1 MRDKILT
8 WIKGHKLLVAF
19 LTAAF
24 IKQLLVIGI
33 PICPAVGTPC
43 DDELMRDWAFSIA
56 GFDWLGDFNAYTF
69 MKEPGF
75 AIFLAVCYKLHL
87 PYIYVLTLGYTIAC
101 IIFCTALEN
110 IFSSKKYVL
119 CIYLFLLFHPIS
131 YCSTVLQKI
140 YRNGLGVILTLCVF
154 GGLLHL
160 YFSICQEK
168 QRKPLFWSAF
178 TGVSLGYLW
187 ITKSDTVWILP
198 FTVTI
203 CLVMFFML
211 LFKCRNLK
219 NLPRYLC
226 LILPFLGIFLCTNG
240 IKFLHIQRYGISSI
254 EYYGA
259 AMDEFTHIKSGR
271 KNEKILLSRQQL
283 KELYEIS
290 PTLASVREELEAS
303 MDEHSLYDTHP
314 EDEEVETGWL
324 GWAFIRGF
332 KDAGIYEDS
341 EKANLFFK
349 NLYEEMEA
357 AFADGR
363 LEKTVESAVQKY
375 HIDTPAHRREFLGS
389 TLEAVTYMASN
400 RKTSA
405 RLYSTENK
413 KTEASVKAFE
423 RIARNANVPHSHKHD
438 YAIQGWIV
446 FPEYEGQKLNVY
458 VEDETGKRYKKLRF
472 KESEDVYTYLKDE
485 HPGLESAR
493 KCHFRTGWD
502 IEDKYTDTSWYLVA
516 YLEQPLSAGKGQK
529 AKASPVSKEQQVARV
544 RIEEVGFVAE
554 SGTECLSSLD
564 MYSSERDE
572 GNRAA
577 VGAMAVR
584 RLNRIRSLYRA
595 NGNNLFQISIF
606 AYGILTAVFVWGLW
620 KKDYSCVNAWLIVTG
635 LGLSVVVLAAGIA
648 YVDLTQCPAIKTLYL
663 SSGYPLLMGAE
674 LISLCKCV
682 EMATCQVKRAKEQS
696 QYGVRKRVIGQL

>member
-8 WIKGHKLLVAF
+8 WIKGHKLLMAF
-19 LTAAF
+19 LAAAF

-56 GFDWLGDFNAYTF
+56 GFDWLGDFDAYTF

-87 PYIYVLTLGYTIAC
+87 PYMYVLTLGYSLTC
-101 IIFCTALEN
+101 MIFCTALKN
-110 IFSSKKYVL
+110 IFSSSKYVL
-119 CIYLFLLFHPIS
+119 CIYLVLLFHPIS

-140 YRNGLGVILTLCVF
+140 YRNGLGVVLTLAVF

-160 YFSICQEK
+160 YFSIYQEK
-168 QRKPLFWSAF
+168 IKKPLFWSAF
-178 TGVSLGYLW
+178 TGLSLGFLW

-198 FTVTI
+198 FTMTI
-203 CLVMFFML
+203 CLVMFVML
-211 LFKCRNLK
+211 LIRFRNFQS
-219 NLPRYLC
+219 LPRYLC

-240 IKFLHIQRYGISSI
+240 IKFLHTQRYGISSI

-259 AMDEFTHIKSGR
+259 AMDEFNHIETGR
-271 KNEKILLSRQQL
+271 EDEKILLSRQQL
-283 KELYEIS
+283 RELYELS

-303 MDEHSLYDTHP
+303 MDEHTLYDTHP
-314 EDEEVETGWL
+314 EDNEVEAGWL

-332 KDAGIYEDS
+332 KDAGVYEDS
-341 EKANLFFK
+341 EKANAFFK
-349 NLYEEMEA
+349 NLYEEMET

-363 LEKTVESAVQKY
+363 LEKTVTPKAQKY
-375 HIDTPAHRREFLGS
+375 YVDTPERRKELLGR
-389 TLEAVTYMASN
+389 TLAAVVYMASN

-405 RLYSTENK
+405 RLYSAQNR

-446 FPEYEGQKLNVY
+446 FPEYGGQKLNVY
-458 VEDETGKRYKKLRF
+458 VEDESGKRYKKLKF
-472 KESEDVYTYLKDE
+472 KQSEDVYTYLKDE
-485 HPGLESAR
+485 YPELESAKR
-493 KCHFRTGWD
+493 CHFRTGWD
-502 IEDKYTDTSWYLVA
+502 IEDGKTDTSWYLCA
-516 YLEQPLSAGKGQK
+516 YLPQPFDGKEQK
-529 AKASPVSKEQQVARV
+529 AETSTVSKGQQVAKV
-544 RIEEVGFVAE
+544 RIEETGFVSE
-554 SGTECLSSLD
+554 SGAEFLASMD
-564 MYSSERDE
+564 MYSSRPDE

-577 VGAMAVR
+577 AGAIAVR
-584 RLNRIRSLYRA
+584 RLNRIRILYRA
-595 NGNNLFQISIF
+595 NGINLLQISLF
-606 AYGILTAVFVWGLW
+606 AYVILTAVFLWGLR

-635 LGLSVVVLAAGIA
+635 LGLSILVLAAGIA

-682 EMATCQVKRAKEQS
+682 EVAVCQMKKMKVQSLYRAGE
-696 QYGVRKRVIGQL
+696 RTMEEI